1 MLLQIPVEGGHRGG
15 DFHVRF
21 GREICS
27 YRPEAN
33 SGDAFHVHVF
43 YDDCRHRL
51 ERLTD
56 GWRLVLVFRLV
67 VRKSALRT
75 PALLDR
81 PPCVSTSEAAA
92 SARPAA
98 LRQHV
103 GGRRFASR
111 ALAATRRHRHGRRRG
126 RGAGPRLPPGEVPAM
141 MPDDDAVESNR

>member
-81 PPCVSTSEAAA
+81 PLCVSTSEAVA
-92 SARPAA
+92 SLLEPWLQLDATGTDDVVAVALDHAYLPERYRP
-98 LRQHV
+98 
-103 GGRRFASR
+103 
-111 ALAATRRHRHGRRRG
+111 
-126 RGAGPRLPPGEVPAM
+126 
-141 MPDDDAVESNR
+141 